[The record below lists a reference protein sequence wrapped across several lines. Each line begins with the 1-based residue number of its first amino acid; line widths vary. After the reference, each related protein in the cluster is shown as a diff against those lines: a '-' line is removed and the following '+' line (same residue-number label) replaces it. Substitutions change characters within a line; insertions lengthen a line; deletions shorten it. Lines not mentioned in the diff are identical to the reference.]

1 MTRLKMILNMIN
13 RDAENA
19 SDTIE
24 EHKVYKI
31 LWREDEDVFV
41 KYFMPEEERK
51 QTSLFMNPA
60 YFFY

>member
-19 SDTIE
+19 SDSIE

-31 LWREDEDVFV
+31 LWREDEDVSV

-51 QTSLFMNPA
+51 QTSFFMNPA

>member
-19 SDTIE
+19 SDSIE

-41 KYFMPEEERK
+41 KYFMSEEERK

>member
-19 SDTIE
+19 SDSIE

-41 KYFMPEEERK
+41 KYFMSEEERK

-60 YFFY
+60 YFLY

>member
-19 SDTIE
+19 SDSIE

-41 KYFMPEEERK
+41 KYFMSEEERK
-51 QTSLFMNPA
+51 QTSLFLNPA

>member
-19 SDTIE
+19 SDSIE

-51 QTSLFMNPA
+51 KASLFMNPA

>member
-1 MTRLKMILNMIN
+1 MTRLKMILNIIN
-13 RDAENA
+13 CDAENA
-19 SDTIE
+19 SDSIE

-41 KYFMPEEERK
+41 KYFMSEEERK
-51 QTSLFMNPA
+51 QTSLFMNTA